1 MVTEER
7 ARQLSQPRLD
17 AQGKPVAL
25 DPGRRGPAPRSESV
39 SAAPLPPA
47 SPAQAA
53 PPPIEQTGEEEDRSK
68 RKVRAVGPTFY
79 PAR

>member
-1 MVTEER
+1 MLVEGGEVDDPADDR
-7 ARQLSQPRLD
+7 R
-17 AQGKPVAL
+17 VAL
-25 DPGRRGPAPRSESV
+25 DPGRRGPTPRSESV
-39 SAAPLPPA
+39 SAAPLAPA

-53 PPPIEQTGEEEDRSK
+53 AAPVEQKGEEDLSK